1 MKIIVLLVS
10 SILCSLLSNCVFEVF
25 AALEDDVK
33 KLPVLGAQNTR
44 TFERVMDFLQQCP
57 DKVASNRSLISTCDS
72 VVLKLNID
80 MAKFLAENQAVI
92 EDFLYPYF
100 LLSSVHTLS
109 SQSSE
114 NVTRSSD
121 PTVLAKHAAI
131 FLDYTKP
138 FDGIMNECR
147 SRGLS
152 ALESSSDTEVIYT
165 CIGIAESANSHLKV
179 FNQNTRSEF
188 EKVLNT
194 PIP

>member
-1 MKIIVLLVS
+1 LKIIVFLVS
-10 SILCSLLSNCVFEVF
+10 SILCSFLSSSFFEAF

-33 KLPVLGAQNTR
+33 KLPILGAQNTR
-44 TFERVMDFLQQCP
+44 TFERVMDFIQQCE

-72 VVLKLNID
+72 LVQKSNID
-80 MAKFLAENQAVI
+80 VSKYLVENKAVI

-100 LLSSVHTLS
+100 LPSSVHTLS
-109 SQSSE
+109 GLSSE
-114 NVTRSSD
+114 NVTGSTD
-121 PTVLAKHAAI
+121 PTVFAKHGAI

-152 ALESSSDTEVIYT
+152 ALESSSDTQVIYT
-165 CIGIAESANSHLKV
+165 CIDIVESLNSHLKV
-179 FNQNTRSEF
+179 FNQNARSEF
-188 EKVLNT
+188 EQVLNA